1 LSDDDLI
8 GKAMMT
14 EVTKIAVS
22 TGADRADAGDRQAS
36 DTLALSR
43 RGLLGLG
50 AGAAAAV
57 GLGKAAS
64 VEAAPAAIS
73 APAVQ
78 SAPAKRKLNVLF
90 VFSDQERYRAK
101 WPEGISLPG
110 HEKLQRKGVTFHSH
124 YCPATMCTSSRSVL
138 MTGLTTPNNGM
149 FENCDVPWIKGLKPG
164 VQTVGHM
171 LRKAGYYTAYK
182 GKWHLNKE
190 FDSKD
195 PDRLFTSEMDKLGFS
210 DFYGPGDIIGHTL
223 GGYQFDHLISGSA
236 VTWLR
241 RNGRPLSDDGKPW
254 CLFVSLVNPHDIMY
268 FNTDLPGQDVQENHN
283 LMMHAARKP
292 AHPIYNATWNEPL
305 PGNLYEPLDAP
316 GRPKAHGEFMKAW
329 NHVLGA
335 VPPEDDRWRRFSDYY
350 INCCRSVDQQVARIF
365 QELEDLGLAED
376 TIIIYTTDHGEMAGS
391 HGLRGKGPFAYEETL
406 HLPFYMVHPDVKGGQ
421 DCRALTSHID
431 VAPTLLSLA
440 GVAPGAVEELAGGTK
455 LPGKDLSGLLT
466 DPGAAGK
473 HAVRDSVLFT
483 YSGLALNDAEIIERN
498 AKAKAAGK
506 NTLVELAR
514 QRYAPDLKKRGS
526 LRTVFDGRYKYT
538 RYFAP
543 IEHNTPTTLEQIYK
557 FNDVELFDLEKD
569 PGENINLGRD
579 NVANKDL
586 ILAMNAKLNKI
597 IADEIG
603 VDDGRELPNIP
614 LIDWAVDR
622 VDM

>member
-1 LSDDDLI
+1 
-8 GKAMMT
+8 MMT
-14 EVTKIAVS
+14 ELTKTAVS
-22 TGADRADAGDRQAS
+22 TGADRADAGDRQTS

-73 APAVQ
+73 APAIQ

-110 HEKLQRKGVTFHSH
+110 HEKLKSKGVNFHAH

-283 LMMHAARKP
+283 LMMHAARMP
-292 AHPIYNATWNEPL
+292 NHPLYKATWNDPL

-329 NHVLGA
+329 NYVLGA

-350 INCCRSVDQQVARIF
+350 INCCRSVDQQVARII
-365 QELEDLGLAED
+365 QELEDLGLADD

-431 VAPTLLSLA
+431 VAPTLLSFA
-440 GVAPGAVEELAGGTK
+440 GVAPGEVEELAGGSK

-466 DPGAAGK
+466 APDAAGK
-473 HAVRDSVLFT
+473 HAVRDSILFT
-483 YSGLALNDAEIIERN
+483 YSGLALNDAETIERN
-498 AKAKAAGK
+498 ANARAAGK
-506 NTLVELAR
+506 NVFVELAR
-514 QRYAPDLKKRGS
+514 QRFLPDLKKRGS

-543 IEHNTPTTLEQIYK
+543 IEHNIPTTLEQIYK

-569 PGENINLGRD
+569 PGENVNLGRD